1 MSCDT
6 SWVYSFQGS
15 NSSLEL
21 NLSWSFFLKLI
32 NRIYPFLQLGYPL
45 PKLVWYTSDSEQG
58 GIVTIADSSYDILGG
73 ATRNTL
79 SIARLERS
87 HFGQTFSCQAMNNN
101 VTDPV
106 TTNVTIDMRR
116 KFFFLNDYKF

>member
-1 MSCDT
+1 MDI
-6 SWVYSFQGS
+6 WLPPPPF
-15 NSSLEL
+15 L
-21 NLSWSFFLKLI
+21 LSMWLLYDPLPQIGLKLR
-32 NRIYPFLQLGYPL
+32 NCIYPFLQLGYPL

-58 GIVTIADSSYDILGG
+58 GIVTIADSSYDTLGG

-116 KFFFLNDYKF
+116 KFFPLL